1 MELGT
6 FFLVL
11 LITAVG
17 GTLQGSVG
25 FGLGFVAVPLLAF
38 IDQRFLPGPLLLA
51 AFFLTVLLAYREHQ
65 AIQLKGLKWA
75 IGGRLLG
82 SSLGAQLLILVP
94 QSHLSIVFASMVI
107 IGVVLSLSGLKLKLS
122 NKNLFSGGTLSG
134 LMSTSSA
141 IGGPPMALLYQHLEG
156 PSLRGTLSG
165 IFMIGAVI
173 SITLLVIINRFG
185 LMELKLTLFLLP
197 GIFIGFFLSRI
208 TARQLDKGFL
218 RQTILIFSFL
228 SGSILLIETLC
239 G

>member
-1 MELGT
+1 MELST

-11 LITAVG
+11 LITIVG
-17 GTLQGSVG
+17 ATLQGSVG

-51 AFFLTVLLAYREHQ
+51 AFFLTVFLAYREHQ
-65 AIQLKGLKWA
+65 AIEFKGIKWA

-82 SSLGAQLLILVP
+82 SSLGAQLLVVIP
-94 QSHLSIVFASMVI
+94 QSHLSIVFASMVM
-107 IGVVLSLSGLKLKLS
+107 IGVVLSFSGLRLKLT
-122 NKNLFSGGTLSG
+122 NKNLFSAGTLSG
-134 LMSTSSA
+134 LMSTTSA
-141 IGGPPMALLYQHLEG
+141 IGGPPMALLYQYLEG

-173 SITLLVIINRFG
+173 SITMLVIINRFG

-197 GIFIGFFLSRI
+197 GIFTGFFLSRL

-228 SGSILLIETLC
+228 SGSILMLETLC